1 MAPEPLCY
9 TGGGVDDAFDRDD
22 EVQEGQDKHA
32 AMYEKRNLHVYGK
45 SRRHSADKQQDA
57 GAEGDI
63 LQQAFLKK
71 FIHFAKERCHPKL
84 VDEAGEF
91 VSTAYAALRAKQVR
105 PRCHIILYCSE

>member
-1 MAPEPLCY
+1 MAPEPLGY
-9 TGGGVDDAFDRDD
+9 TGGGVDDAFDKDD
-22 EVQEGQDKHA
+22 EVQEGQDKHS
-32 AMYEKRNLHVYGK
+32 AMYEKRNLHVY
-45 SRRHSADKQQDA
+45 SSNHRPSADKQQDG

-84 VDEAGEF
+84 ADEAGEF

-105 PRCHIILYCSE
+105 TMLDYIIVE